1 MMKSIALA
9 TVLVLGGTFAAGA
22 ADLIV
27 DEPAM
32 AASGYAMS
40 GYVKLLGGVTL
51 ANTLTSDSDVDY
63 GMGSAFGAAFGVNLP
78 VEGLSLEIDALRT
91 FAEDDGSCPSPGCSL
106 AATTLMANA
115 VFTGDM
121 GAFSLYGGAGVGL
134 VSLDLDL
141 AGIEYTGSGAGF
153 QVFAGAEMPVAENLS
168 LSLEGR
174 YQSAFEDIDVGGGD
188 AEFSRTSVLAGLKL
202 SF

>member
-32 AASGYAMS
+32 AAPDYAMS

-51 ANTLTSDSDVDY
+51 ANTLRTDGDVDY
-63 GMGSAFGAAFGVNLP
+63 DMGSAFGAAFGVNLP
-78 VEGLSLEIDALRT
+78 VDGLSLEIDALRS
-91 FAEDDGSCPSPGCSL
+91 FAECGSSCDL
-106 AATTLMANA
+106 TATTLMANA
-115 VFTGDM
+115 VFTGDL
-121 GAFSLYGGAGVGL
+121 GGFALYGGAGVGL
-134 VSLDLDL
+134 VNLDV
-141 AGIEYTGSGAGF
+141 GFGSNYQGSGAGY
-153 QVFAGAEMPVAENLS
+153 QVFAGAEMPVADNIS

-174 YQSAFEDIDVGGGD
+174 YQSAFGDVDVEGYD
-188 AEFSRTSVLAGLKL
+188 TEFSRTSVLAGLKL